1 MITLFL
7 ENFVLLFLAI
17 DPISLVPVFA
27 SLTKGL
33 NKSDIAKLCL
43 VSGFTTFTILT
54 LFWFFGSKIL
64 EVMGISLDSFKIVG
78 GVFLLIISYE
88 LVFEKRQERRSKNAK
103 ANTDDETI
111 MSLAT
116 FPLSF
121 PLIVGPSAITISM
134 LLSAKPYES
143 VKEHFIGFS
152 PVIVVLTLTV
162 TSLWV
167 SSRMAERLPVWVVG
181 VLQRIFGLLL
191 GALAIEFVIQGLKQ
205 AFAI

>member
-1 MITLFL
+1 
-7 ENFVLLFLAI
+7 
-17 DPISLVPVFA
+17 
-27 SLTKGL
+27 
-33 NKSDIAKLCL
+33 
-43 VSGFTTFTILT
+43 
-54 LFWFFGSKIL
+54 
-64 EVMGISLDSFKIVG
+64 
-78 GVFLLIISYE
+78 
-88 LVFEKRQERRSKNAK
+88 
-103 ANTDDETI
+103 

-162 TSLWV
+162 ISLWV

>member
-1 MITLFL
+1 MLTLFL
-7 ENFVLLFLAI
+7 ENFALLFLAI
-17 DPISLVPVFA
+17 DPISLIPVFA

-33 NKSDIAKLCL
+33 NKSEIGKLCI
-43 VSGFTTFTILT
+43 VSGLTTFTILT
-54 LFWFFGSKIL
+54 LFWFFGGQIL
-64 EVMGISLDSFKIVG
+64 EVMGISLNSFKIVG

-88 LVFEKRQERRSKNAK
+88 LVFDKRQERRSKNAK
-103 ANTDDETI
+103 TPTDDETI

-134 LLSAKPYES
+134 LLSAKPYGNI
-143 VKEHFIGFS
+143 KEQFVGFS
-152 PVIVVLTLTV
+152 PVIVVLTLTIL
-162 TSLWV
+162 SLWI
-167 SSRMAERLPVWVVG
+167 SSRMAEKLPVWIVG

-205 AFAI
+205 TFNI